1 MNHLA
6 LIKKGRN
13 KKDLIHKAELVFAS
27 KPSHTNPAELNTRLI
42 TQKAKRKNL
51 HNAELHLATK
61 CTKTSSAY
69 LNSRLAAKRAHERRL
84 HEAQI
89 ISMIK

>member
-6 LIKKGRN
+6 LIKKGQN
-13 KKDLIHKAELVFAS
+13 KKDLIHKAELLLAS
-27 KPSHTNPAELNTRLI
+27 KPSCTKPSDLNSRLI
-42 TQKAKRKNL
+42 MQNKKRKNL
-51 HNAELHLATK
+51 HQAELNMATR
-61 CTKTSSAY
+61 CTRTSSAY
-69 LNSRLAAKRAHERRL
+69 LNSRLATKRAHERRL

>member
-13 KKDLIHKAELVFAS
+13 KKDLIHQAEMILAS
-27 KPSHTNPAELNTRLI
+27 KPSHTNPVELNIRLISQKTKRKTLHQAELNMATR
-42 TQKAKRKNL
+42 
-51 HNAELHLATK
+51 
-61 CTKTSSAY
+61 CMKTSSAS
-69 LNSRLAAKRAHERRL
+69 LNSRLAIKKAHERRL
-84 HEAQI
+84 HAAQI

>member
-6 LIKKGRN
+6 LIRKGRN
-13 KKDLIHKAELVFAS
+13 KKDLIHKAELLLAS
-27 KPSHTNPAELNTRLI
+27 KPSHTNPAELNIRLV
-42 TQKAKRKNL
+42 TQTKRKNL
-51 HNAELHLATK
+51 HKAELHMATR
-61 CTKTSSAY
+61 CTRTSSAY

-84 HEAQI
+84 HKAQI

>member
-6 LIKKGRN
+6 LIRKVRE
-13 KKDLIHKAELVFAS
+13 KKDLIHKAELLLAS
-27 KPSHTNPAELNTRLI
+27 KPSHTNPAELNIRLI
-42 TQKAKRKNL
+42 RQNAKRKNL
-51 HNAELHLATK
+51 HQAELNMATK
-61 CTKTSSAY
+61 CTKTSSAS
-69 LNSRLAAKRAHERRL
+69 LNSRLAGKRAHARRL

>member
-6 LIKKGRN
+6 LIRKGCN
-13 KKDLIHKAELVFAS
+13 KKNLIHKAELLLAS
-27 KPSHTNPAELNTRLI
+27 KPSHTNPAELNIRLVS
-42 TQKAKRKNL
+42 QKTKRKNL
-51 HNAELHLATK
+51 HQAELHMATR
-61 CTKTSSAY
+61 CSRTSSAY